1 MVNGFRMSLYRN
13 RIVIIGGS
21 GRFGKIL
28 SKIKTKYNT
37 FYPSKKE
44 LDIINLNS
52 IKKYLN
58 KKKPKYL
65 ILLAGLSR
73 PMKIHEK
80 NLKKSID
87 LNIIGPANVTKV
99 CSDLKIKLIF
109 FSTSYVYP
117 GTKGNYNEKSPV
129 LPKNNYSW
137 SKLGG
142 ESSVQM
148 YKNSLTLRVCMTE
161 KPFIHKKA
169 FGDFITNFIYH
180 EEIAKNLFKLIN
192 KKGVINVGGK
202 TQSVYQFA
210 KKYNPKIKKIS
221 ARKYLGK
228 NYPLIPSMN
237 ISKYK
242 KMIK

>member
-1 MVNGFRMSLYRN
+1 MYLYKD

-21 GRFGKIL
+21 GRFGKVL
-28 SKIKTKYNT
+28 SKIKTKYQI

-44 LDIINLNS
+44 VDVLNLQS
-52 IKKYLN
+52 IKRYLI

-80 NLKKSID
+80 NILKSIN
-87 LNIIGPANVTKV
+87 LNIIGPANITKI
-99 CSDLKIKLIF
+99 CSILKIKLIF

-117 GTKGNYNEKSPV
+117 GTKGNYKEDSPV

-148 YKNSLTLRVCMTE
+148 YKNSLILRVCMTE
-161 KPFIHKKA
+161 KPFVHKEA
-169 FGDFITNFIYH
+169 FGDFITNFIFH
-180 EEIAKNLFKLIN
+180 EDIAKTLFKLIN
-192 KKGVINVGGK
+192 KKGIINVGGK
-202 TQSVYQFA
+202 TQSVYKFA
-210 KKYNPKIKKIS
+210 KKFNPKIKRIS
-221 ARKYLGK
+221 AKKYLGK
-228 NYPLIPSMN
+228 NYPLNPSMN
-237 ISKYK
+237 INKYRK
-242 KMIK
+242 IIK